1 MLRFLL
7 FGWAWPGRSH
17 QNNGRGAPPPHRP
30 PCVHCGEDGKT
41 KMDMKTVMALR
52 PTADDS
58 ASIAAAIQNAEQAEK
73 QARAKATDLE
83 AARAKALLTASDA
96 EIERLERDAAL
107 SLRGADR
114 VAAMLPELREQH
126 AAAVLRELREA
137 AEAETIAYNATV
149 AAFMK
154 KWEKDFPHAV
164 ESLRG
169 LLTECQKMGERRHFP
184 ARERA
189 AAAGVKD
196 LSVVRALPAMKL
208 KIGTLY
214 YRGVAYEIP
223 GVKDFCFAPGGFE

>member
-1 MLRFLL
+1 
-7 FGWAWPGRSH
+7 
-17 QNNGRGAPPPHRP
+17 
-30 PCVHCGEDGKT
+30 
-41 KMDMKTVMALR
+41 MDMKTVMALR

-58 ASIAAAIQNAEQAEK
+58 ASIAAAIQSAEQAEK
-73 QARAKATDLE
+73 QARAKAADLE
-83 AARAKALLTASDA
+83 VARAKALLTASDA

-126 AAAVLRELREA
+126 AAAVLRELRQA
-137 AEAETIAYNATV
+137 AEEETVAYNATV
-149 AAFMK
+149 AAFVK
-154 KWEKDFPHAV
+154 RWEKDFPRAV

-189 AAAGVKD
+189 LVGGVKD
-196 LSVVRALPAMKL
+196 LSVVLAPPAMKM
-208 KIGTLY
+208 KVGTLY
-214 YRGVAYEIP
+214 YRGAAYEVP